1 MDSKLT
7 RRIEKFD
14 ECVKVNGGSEQD
26 GSRNGIMELWSV
38 GGMDENSIRKPSA
51 AVDRIRNKKN
61 R

>member
-14 ECVKVNGGSEQD
+14 ACVKVNGGSEQV

-38 GGMDENSIRKPSA
+38 GVMGKNPGIRYK
-51 AVDRIRNKKN
+51 V
-61 R
+61 